1 MANHD
6 AMSRTE
12 DESRVLLLP
21 PTRRDAEVL
30 QKILARSSIL
40 CATYQEIGAL
50 TDALADDAGAVVV
63 SEESLIANPERL
75 AARINAQPVWSDLP
89 LIVLSRSGAEKPALT
104 NLLPRLGN
112 VSVLERPVRVTTL
125 LSVVRSA
132 LRARDRQYQV
142 RDHLLE
148 LKHAQDAER
157 NARAEAER
165 AGRMKDEFLATLSH
179 ELRTPLNAI
188 LGWAQI
194 LKAAPPSPE
203 DVTEGVDII
212 ERNARAQTQ
221 IIEDLLDMSRI
232 ISGKIRLDVQRVD
245 VAEVVRAAVDTVKP
259 AANAKGISMRAV
271 LDSVVLSVSGDPNR
285 LQQVF
290 WNLLTNAV
298 KFTPKGGR
306 VQVLLER
313 VNSHLEISI
322 NDNGEGIDPQFLP
335 HVFDRFRQADSSTT
349 RRHGGLGL
357 GLAIVKQLI
366 ELHGGTIRV
375 KSPGK
380 GAGSTFIVSLPL
392 TVLHPDPDPDTAL
405 VRRQPGGARSLCEP
419 LPGVPIQIKGLSVLV
434 VDDEPDAR
442 SLLRRL
448 LEDCE
453 ATVFAAASA
462 AEAMELLESHR
473 PEVLVSDIGMPSED
487 GYSLIRRIRSLPVD
501 RGRNIPAVALTAY
514 VRAEDRVTAI
524 LAGFQHHLAKPV
536 EPRELIAIVAALGN
550 RVQPA

>member
-1 MANHD
+1 
-6 AMSRTE
+6 
-12 DESRVLLLP
+12 
-21 PTRRDAEVL
+21 
-30 QKILARSSIL
+30 
-40 CATYQEIGAL
+40 
-50 TDALADDAGAVVV
+50 
-63 SEESLIANPERL
+63 
-75 AARINAQPVWSDLP
+75 
-89 LIVLSRSGAEKPALT
+89 
-104 NLLPRLGN
+104 
-112 VSVLERPVRVTTL
+112 
-125 LSVVRSA
+125 
-132 LRARDRQYQV
+132 
-142 RDHLLE
+142 
-148 LKHAQDAER
+148 
-157 NARAEAER
+157 
-165 AGRMKDEFLATLSH
+165 
-179 ELRTPLNAI
+179 
-188 LGWAQI
+188 
-194 LKAAPPSPE
+194 
-203 DVTEGVDII
+203 
-212 ERNARAQTQ
+212 
-221 IIEDLLDMSRI
+221 
-232 ISGKIRLDVQRVD
+232 
-245 VAEVVRAAVDTVKP
+245 
-259 AANAKGISMRAV
+259 
-271 LDSVVLSVSGDPNR
+271 
-285 LQQVF
+285 
-290 WNLLTNAV
+290 
-298 KFTPKGGR
+298 
-306 VQVLLER
+306 
-313 VNSHLEISI
+313 
-322 NDNGEGIDPQFLP
+322 
-335 HVFDRFRQADSSTT
+335 VFDRFRQADSSTT